1 MFCIALR
8 RRLCRRRCCRRRLL
22 QLLQFLLLAG
32 QRHRRMIVESLRHQL
47 QCQRILG
54 ATGLFQL
61 GPLVLEPD
69 LDLRL
74 IQAQFAAQL
83 LATLLGQ
90 VAILVELVL
99 EERDKGERGGRE
111 GGRVLDSLLFVVQEG
126 EGGSQLTFSRA
137 SCVPLNAVRGR
148 LSSATPAAPQPAA
161 PSASDLSLLTLPA
174 VALDV
179 AGFFGLRVRG
189 PVNGEERE
197 RKRERE

>member
-1 MFCIALR
+1 MV
-8 RRLCRRRCCRRRLL
+8 
-22 QLLQFLLLAG
+22 
-32 QRHRRMIVESLRHQL
+32 VESLRHQL

-74 IQAQFAAQL
+74 VQTQFAAEL

-99 EERDKGERGGRE
+99 WKRERRKREGERMECVTHIAVCGARGQ
-111 GGRVLDSLLFVVQEG
+111 GK
-126 EGGSQLTFSRA
+126 GGSQLTFSRA

-148 LSSATPAAPQPAA
+148 LSSVTPAAPQPAA
-161 PSASDLSLLTLPA
+161 PSTSDLSLPALPA

-179 AGFFGLRVRG
+179 AGFLGLRVRG
-189 PVNGEERE
+189 PVNGEQ
-197 RKRERE
+197 REREGEREIE